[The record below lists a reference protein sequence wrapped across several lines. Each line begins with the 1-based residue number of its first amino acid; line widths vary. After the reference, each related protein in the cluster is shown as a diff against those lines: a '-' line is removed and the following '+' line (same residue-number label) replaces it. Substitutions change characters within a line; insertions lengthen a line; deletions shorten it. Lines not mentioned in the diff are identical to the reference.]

1 MVKKILYLMHV
12 DWEIIK
18 QRPQFIAEGLSEFYE
33 MRVFFPVSYSKKF
46 KKMFGDKNSYLN
58 VFLCQLP
65 CLPFSNRIKIFHNL
79 NKIIWRTYFKLILKK
94 YNPDY
99 IWLTFP
105 LLYDYISFYDKS
117 KIIYDCMDD
126 ALAFDESFNFKNML
140 LNSEI
145 KLIQNSSLIFVSAD
159 SLVRKLDKREKCK
172 DKVVLNRNAFDG
184 TILNLND
191 NHQVKIKKIYK
202 IGYTGAISSWFDFE
216 SLYHTL
222 ERHENIEYHLIGP
235 IDNKLEHHERIK
247 IYGPVK
253 HDDLYSYAKDFDC
266 LIMPFK
272 LNELIF
278 SVDPVKLNEYI
289 NYNKPIISVYYDE
302 IKRFSPFVSFY
313 QDKEDLNILLS
324 DMIRENFP
332 KKYSNKQRIEFLK
345 NNTWDIR
352 IQNIRKALRGI

>member
-1 MVKKILYLMHV
+1 MVKKILYLMHI
-12 DWEIIK
+12 DWETIK

-33 MRVFFPVSYSKKF
+33 MRVFFPVPYSKNF
-46 KKMFGDKNSYLN
+46 KKLFGNKNLYLN
-58 VFLCQLP
+58 VFLRQLP
-65 CLPFSNRIKIFHNL
+65 CLPFYNRIKLFYKL
-79 NKIIWRTYFKLILKK
+79 NRIIWRTYFKFMLKK

-99 IWLTFP
+99 IWITFP

-126 ALAFDESFNFKNML
+126 ALAFDESFNIKNL
-140 LNSEI
+140 LLTSEI
-145 KLIQNSSLIFVSAD
+145 KLIQNSSIIFVSAD
-159 SLVRKLDKREKCK
+159 DLARKLDKREKCK
-172 DKVVLNRNAFDG
+172 DKIVLNRNAFDG
-184 TILNLND
+184 TILTLKDNLP
-191 NHQVKIKKIYK
+191 VKSKKMYK
-202 IGYTGAISSWFDFE
+202 IGYVGAISSWFDFE

-235 IDNKLEHHERIK
+235 IANKHGYHERIK
-247 IYGPVK
+247 VYGPVK
-253 HDDLYSYAKDFDC
+253 HEDLYSYTKDFDC

-313 QDKEDLNILLS
+313 HDKEDLNILLS
-324 DMIRENFP
+324 EMIRENFP

-352 IQNIRKALRGI
+352 IQNILKALRGI